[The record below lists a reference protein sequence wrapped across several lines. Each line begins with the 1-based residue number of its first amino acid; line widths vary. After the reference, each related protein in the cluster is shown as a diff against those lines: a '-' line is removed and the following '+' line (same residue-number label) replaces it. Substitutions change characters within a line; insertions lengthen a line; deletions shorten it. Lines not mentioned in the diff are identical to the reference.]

1 MTLNISFF
9 SAFGELVVCA
19 KVSGVVLNIDVAI
32 TPSNDTDRNA
42 KMSSFCLVLVLV
54 VDNIDEQ
61 KIEYISAQIS
71 SFIRR

>member
-1 MTLNISFF
+1 
-9 SAFGELVVCA
+9 
-19 KVSGVVLNIDVAI
+19 VLNIDVAI